1 MRLRNFTSLFLV
13 FFLLLCHVAHA
24 QGPNE
29 APGQVPGQAQ
39 GPAPTAAPAAPA
51 PVPTPP
57 AAPVVAPLAPTAVPE
72 APGTLNIEAIPPE
85 ERPSPVEEVPP
96 PNVLTQ
102 LSLLAGLAVLPYAI
116 MLLTSFMKIVIVLS
130 LLRNALGVQQSPPN
144 QVLNGIALLMT
155 VYVMFPTGLAMYN
168 SGQEYMKNK
177 MPPTLFSEQGA
188 QFIVEIVDVTKE
200 PMRDF
205 LQRNAMGKHITSFY
219 QLAYRSFPEPYQ
231 TSLKPTDFIILI
243 PAFITSQLKAAF
255 EIGVL
260 VYLPFF
266 VIDLVVSNILL
277 AMGMMMLSP
286 LTIALPL
293 KLLLLVMVDGWTL
306 IIQGL
311 VLTFR

>member
-1 MRLRNFTSLFLV
+1 MKFVKYTFYFFSVILLLFAATDSLF
-13 FFLLLCHVAHA
+13 A
-24 QGPNE
+24 QE
-29 APGQVPGQAQ
+29 V
-39 GPAPTAAPAAPA
+39 APTAPAAAGEVTTSPA
-51 PVPTPP
+51 ETRPPT
-57 AAPVVAPLAPTAVPE
+57 LITE
-72 APGTLNIEAIPPE
+72 
-85 ERPSPVEEVPP
+85 
-96 PNVLTQ
+96 
-102 LSLLAGLAVLPYAI
+102 LSVLAGLALLPFAI
-116 MLLTSFMKIVIVLS
+116 MLLTSYVKIVVVLS

-168 SGQEYMKNK
+168 AAGDYIKKNAPQE
-177 MPPTLFSEQGA
+177 LFSGPTANYIIEVA
-188 QFIVEIVDVTKE
+188 NKAKE

-205 LQRNAMGKHITSFY
+205 LQRNSIGKHITSFY
-219 QLAYRSFPEPYQ
+219 QLAYKSFPDPYKKE
-231 TSLKPTDFIILI
+231 LKSNDFIILI

-260 VYLPFF
+260 IYLPFF
-266 VIDLVVSNILL
+266 VIDLVTSNILL

-293 KLLLLVMVDGWTL
+293 KLLLIVMVDGWTL

>member
-1 MRLRNFTSLFLV
+1 M
-13 FFLLLCHVAHA
+13 
-24 QGPNE
+24 
-29 APGQVPGQAQ
+29 
-39 GPAPTAAPAAPA
+39 
-51 PVPTPP
+51 
-57 AAPVVAPLAPTAVPE
+57 
-72 APGTLNIEAIPPE
+72 
-85 ERPSPVEEVPP
+85 PVEVQGATPS
-96 PNVLTQ
+96 VLTEI
-102 LSLLAGLAVLPYAI
+102 SVLAGLSVLPFAI
-116 MLLTSFMKIVIVLS
+116 MLLTSYMKIVIVLS

-155 VYVMFPTGLAMYN
+155 IYVMFPTGLAMYN
-168 SGQEYMKNK
+168 ASQEALLKE
-177 MPPTLFSEQGA
+177 PPPALFSGKGA
-188 QFIVEIVDVTKE
+188 EYIINVVDHSKE
-200 PMRDF
+200 PLRDF
-205 LQRNAMGKHITSFY
+205 LQRNSIGKHLSSFY
-219 QLAYRSFPEPYQ
+219 QLAYRSFPEPFRD
-231 TSLKPTDFIILI
+231 SLKPTDFIVLI

-266 VIDLVVSNILL
+266 VIDLVTSNILL